1 MARFA
6 SRIPR
11 QFLGSPHSP
20 KAWVW
25 TEARTWAWTG
35 ACCASSLCLLFPL
48 KAHAQSGASET
59 LKPVVVTGSR
69 SERELQDVPAAID
82 LLQGDDLDSAK
93 VQDIRDLVRELPN
106 VSVARQPQ
114 RFNAVNS
121 GAVGNGRAGNAGFNI
136 RGLEGNRVLLTVD
149 GIRVPRELSSGVFGS
164 AAFGRDYYDLGL
176 ISRVEILR
184 GASSAL
190 YGSDGLA
197 GMVAMFTTEPKDLL
211 KTGQAL
217 GGQTLAGRVGLRLDS
232 EDGSR
237 GIGAT
242 LAGAASERLQWLG
255 SVQVGRSR
263 ELDNQGG
270 DASLNSNR
278 TAPNPQRDRQM
289 SVLGK
294 LVFEPSAASKHI
306 LALEHVDRSGEV
318 EGYTGRSTSA
328 IGVQDLDGTS
338 EMQRTRLSWDG
349 RFKTDMPWARDL
361 RALLAY
367 QVADSQQVA
376 TEQRTVVPN
385 LRQRVV
391 TYEEKLV
398 QGVLQAEATRALSV
412 DWSQKTVYGVDLSV
426 TTLDN
431 LVTGIAPPRG
441 ESYPLQRFPRT
452 RETTGALFVQSEFA
466 SNRWS
471 VIPALR
477 YDRFSLKPQSSPL
490 YPLSPSSLSG
500 SALTPKLGVIWRSA
514 DDWSLFGNLAAGF
527 KAPSPLQ
534 LNNFFENVFGNYRTL
549 PNPDLKPERS
559 RTAEFGARGNSNNT
573 QWEATVF
580 AGRYKDFI
588 EDLVQ
593 VGGTGAPGSPILFQ
607 SINRGQVR
615 LSGFEFKGKTA
626 LGAATRLRWGY
637 GQTKGTDT
645 ALNQP
650 LNSVNPPKLVL
661 GVDHTWQD
669 WTVGA
674 TLIHVASK
682 SAKDI
687 NNTLTGGQQ
696 QFATPAHTTL
706 DLSASWRL
714 RPGLKFSAAVR
725 NLTDRKHWDWT
736 NVRGVAA
743 SSPVLD
749 AYTAPGRSVSVAL
762 VSAF

>member
-1 MARFA
+1 MAFSAQRSSPPAPRPATRFPTAALRWQFGLACAAFAA
-6 SRIPR
+6 SPIAQAQDQQPA
-11 QFLGSPHSP
+11 SPTIV
-20 KAWVW
+20 A
-25 TEARTWAWTG
+25 AG
-35 ACCASSLCLLFPL
+35 
-48 KAHAQSGASET
+48 T

-69 SERELQDVPAAID
+69 SERELQAVPAAID
-82 LLQGDDLDSAK
+82 LLEGDDLDPAK
-93 VQDIRDLVRELPN
+93 TQDIRDLVRELPN
-106 VSVARQPQ
+106 VSVLRQPQ
-114 RFNAVNS
+114 RFSAVNS

-211 KTGQAL
+211 QAR
-217 GGQTLAGRVGLRLDS
+217 QTLGGRVGLRLDS
-232 EDGSR
+232 EDSSQGV
-237 GIGAT
+237 GAT
-242 LAGAASERLQWLG
+242 LAGEASESLQWLG
-255 SVQVGRSR
+255 SVQIGRSR
-263 ELDNQGG
+263 ALDNQGV
-270 DASLNSNR
+270 DFSLNSNR
-278 TAPNPQRDRQM
+278 TAPNPQRDRQL

-294 LVFEPSAASKHI
+294 LVFEPSAASKHV

-318 EGYTGRSTSA
+318 EGYSGRSPNAT
-328 IGVQDLDGTS
+328 GVQDLDGTS

-349 RFKTDMPWARDL
+349 RFKTDAPWARDL

-367 QVADSQQVA
+367 QVADSEQLA
-376 TEQRTVVPN
+376 TEQRTAVPN
-385 LRQRVV
+385 LRQRRV
-391 TYEEKLV
+391 TYQEKLL
-398 QGVLQAEATRALSV
+398 QGVLQAEATRALSA
-412 DWSQKTVYGVDLSV
+412 DWSQKTVYGIDISMA
-426 TTLDN
+426 TLDN

-452 RETTGALFVQSEFA
+452 RETTGALFVQSELA
-466 SNRWS
+466 SSRWS

-490 YPLSPSSLSG
+490 YPLLPASLSG
-500 SALTPKLGVIWRSA
+500 SALTPKLGVIFRPA
-514 DDWSLFGNLAAGF
+514 DDWSVFGNLAAGF

-534 LNNFFENVFGNYRTL
+534 LNNFFENLTGNYRTL

-559 RTAEFGARGNSNNT
+559 RTAELGARGNQRNT
-573 QWEATVF
+573 QWEVSIF

-588 EDLVQ
+588 EELVQ

-626 LGAATRLRWGY
+626 LSAATDLRWGY

-645 ALNQP
+645 ALSQP

-661 GVDHTWQD
+661 GVDHKWQD

-682 SAKDI
+682 SARHT
-687 NNTLTGGQQ
+687 NNTLTGGQH
-696 QFATPAHTTL
+696 QFATPAYTTL

-714 RPGLKFSAAVR
+714 RPGLKLSAAVR
-725 NLTDRKHWDWT
+725 NLTDRTYWDWT
-736 NVRGVAA
+736 NVRGIAA
-743 SSPVLD
+743 TSPVLD
-749 AYTAPGRSVSVAL
+749 AYTAPGRSMSVAL
-762 VSAF
+762 VSTF

>member
-1 MARFA
+1 MLAA
-6 SRIPR
+6 
-11 QFLGSPHSP
+11 G
-20 KAWVW
+20 
-25 TEARTWAWTG
+25 
-35 ACCASSLCLLFPL
+35 
-48 KAHAQSGASET
+48 T

-82 LLQGDDLDSAK
+82 LLEGDDLDRAK

-106 VSVARQPQ
+106 VSVLRQPQ
-114 RFNAVNS
+114 RFSAVNS

-184 GASSAL
+184 GSSSAL

-211 KTGQAL
+211 QA
-217 GGQTLAGRVGLRLDS
+217 GQTLGGRVGLRLDS
-232 EDGSR
+232 EDDSR
-237 GIGAT
+237 GLGAT
-242 LAGAASERLQWLG
+242 LAGAASESLQWLG
-255 SVQVGRSR
+255 SVQIGRSR
-263 ELDNQGG
+263 ELDNQGVN
-270 DASLNSNR
+270 ASLNSSR
-278 TAPNPQRDRQM
+278 TAPNPQRDRQL
-289 SVLGK
+289 SLLGK
-294 LVFEPSAASKHI
+294 LVVEPNAASKHI
-306 LALEHVDRSGEV
+306 LALEHVDKSGEV
-318 EGYTGRSTSA
+318 EGYTGRSLTA
-328 IGVQDLDGTS
+328 TGVQDLDGSS

-349 RFKTDMPWARDL
+349 RFKTGAPWARDL

-367 QVADSQQVA
+367 QVANSVQVA
-376 TEQRTVVPN
+376 TEQRTAVPN
-385 LRQRVV
+385 LRERHV
-391 TYEEKLV
+391 TYQEKLL
-398 QGVLQAEATRALSV
+398 QAVLQAEATRALSAN
-412 DWSQKTVYGVDLSV
+412 WSQKTVYGLDLSV
-426 TTLDN
+426 AALDN
-431 LVTGIAPPRG
+431 LVTGIAPPSY

-452 RETTGALFVQSEFA
+452 RESNTALFVQSELA
-466 SNRWS
+466 STRWS

-490 YPLSPSSLSG
+490 YPLSPASLSG
-500 SALTPKLGVIWRSA
+500 SALSPKLGVIWRPA
-514 DDWSLFGNLAAGF
+514 DDWSVFGNLAAGF

-534 LNNFFENVFGNYRTL
+534 LNNFFENVFGNYKTL
-549 PNPDLKPERS
+549 PNPNLKPERS
-559 RTAEFGARGNSNNT
+559 RTVELGARGSHGST
-573 QWEATVF
+573 EWEASVF

-588 EDLVQ
+588 EELVR

-626 LGAATRLRWGY
+626 VSAATSLRWGY

-661 GVDHTWQD
+661 GVDHKWQD
-669 WTVGA
+669 WTLGA
-674 TLIHVASK
+674 TLIHVANK
-682 SAKDI
+682 SAKHI

-696 QFATPAHTTL
+696 QFATPAYTTL

-714 RPGLKFSAAVR
+714 RPGLKLSAAVR
-725 NLTDRKHWDWT
+725 NLTDRTYWDWG
-736 NVRGVAA
+736 NVRGIAGT
-743 SSPVLD
+743 SPVLD
-749 AYTAPGRSVSVAL
+749 AYTAPGRSVSMAL
-762 VSAF
+762 VSTF

>member
-1 MARFA
+1 MTFFAKRALSPAPRPATRFPPAALRWQFGLACAAFAA
-6 SRIPR
+6 SPIAQAQDQQPV
-11 QFLGSPHSP
+11 SSTIV
-20 KAWVW
+20 A
-25 TEARTWAWTG
+25 TG
-35 ACCASSLCLLFPL
+35 
-48 KAHAQSGASET
+48 T
-59 LKPVVVTGSR
+59 LQPVVVTGSR

-82 LLQGDDLDSAK
+82 LLKGDDLDPAK

-106 VSVARQPQ
+106 VSVLRQPQ
-114 RFNAVNS
+114 RFSAVNA
-121 GAVGNGRAGNAGFNI
+121 GAVGNGRDGNAGFNI

-149 GIRVPRELSSGVFGS
+149 GIRVPRELNSGVFGS

-190 YGSDGLA
+190 HGSDGLA
-197 GMVAMFTTEPKDLL
+197 GMVAMFTTEPKNLL
-211 KTGQAL
+211 QA
-217 GGQTLAGRVGLRLDS
+217 GQTLGGRVGLRLDS
-232 EDGSR
+232 EDRSQGV
-237 GIGAT
+237 GAT
-242 LAGAASERLQWLG
+242 LAGAASESLQWLG

-263 ELDNQGG
+263 ELDNQGV
-270 DASLNSNR
+270 DFSLNSNR

-294 LVFEPSAASKHI
+294 LMLEPSAASKHV
-306 LALEHVDRSGEV
+306 LALEHVDRAGEV
-318 EGYTGRSTSA
+318 EGYSGRSPNAT
-328 IGVQDLDGTS
+328 GVQDLDGTS

-349 RFKTDMPWARDL
+349 RFKTDTPWARDL

-367 QVADSQQVA
+367 QVADSEQVA
-376 TEQRTVVPN
+376 TERRTVVPN
-385 LRQRVV
+385 LRQRKV
-391 TYEEKLV
+391 TYQEKLL
-398 QGVLQAEATRALSV
+398 QGVLQAEATRALSAN
-412 DWSQKTVYGVDLSV
+412 WSQKTVYGVDISV
-426 TTLDN
+426 ATLDN

-441 ESYPLQRFPRT
+441 ESYPLQRFPHT
-452 RETTGALFVQSEFA
+452 RETTGALFVQSELV

-490 YPLSPSSLSG
+490 YPLLPASLSD
-500 SALTPKLGVIWRSA
+500 SALTPKLGVILRPA
-514 DDWSLFGNLAAGF
+514 DDWSVFGNLATGF

-534 LNNFFENVFGNYRTL
+534 LNNFFENVTGNYRTL
-549 PNPDLKPERS
+549 PNPNLKPERS
-559 RTAEFGARGNSNNT
+559 RTVELGARGNQRST
-573 QWEATVF
+573 QWEVSVF

-588 EDLVQ
+588 EEQVQ
-593 VGGTGAPGSPILFQ
+593 VGGAARGTPGSTSLFQ

-626 LGAATRLRWGY
+626 LSAATDLHWGY
-637 GQTKGTDT
+637 RQTKGNDT

-661 GVDHTWQD
+661 GVDHKWQD

-682 SAKDI
+682 SAKHI

-696 QFATPAHTTL
+696 QFATPSHTTL

-714 RPGLKFSAAVR
+714 RPGLKLSAAVR
-725 NLTDRKHWDWT
+725 NLTDRKYWDWG
-736 NVRGVAA
+736 NVRGIAA
-743 SSPVLD
+743 NSPVLD

-762 VSAF
+762 ISNF

>member
-1 MARFA
+1 MTFFEQRA
-6 SRIPR
+6 SFPTSRPATR
-11 QFLGSPHSP
+11 
-20 KAWVW
+20 
-25 TEARTWAWTG
+25 
-35 ACCASSLCLLFPL
+35 FPL
-48 KAHAQSGASET
+48 AALRWHLGLACAAFAASPIVQAQDPEPVVPTIAAAGI

-82 LLQGDDLDSAK
+82 LLEGNDLDAAK

-106 VSVARQPQ
+106 VSVLRQPQ
-114 RFNAVNS
+114 RFSAVNS

-211 KTGQAL
+211 QA
-217 GGQTLAGRVGLRLDS
+217 GQTLGGRVGLRLDS
-232 EDGSR
+232 EDSSR
-237 GIGAT
+237 GLGAT
-242 LAGAASERLQWLG
+242 LAGAASESLQWLG

-263 ELDNQGG
+263 ELDNQGVN
-270 DASLNSNR
+270 ASLNSNR
-278 TAPNPQRDRQM
+278 TAPNPQRDQQL

-294 LVFEPSAASKHI
+294 LVVEPSAASKHI
-306 LALEHVDRSGEV
+306 LALEHVDKSGEV
-318 EGYTGRSTSA
+318 EGYSGRSPSA
-328 IGVQDLDGTS
+328 TGVQDLDGSS

-349 RFKTDMPWARDL
+349 RFKTGTPWARDL

-367 QVADSQQVA
+367 QVADSEQVA
-376 TEQRTVVPN
+376 TERRTAVPN
-385 LRQRVV
+385 LRQRNV
-391 TYEEKLV
+391 TYQEKLL
-398 QGVLQAEATRALSV
+398 QGVLQAESTRALSA

-426 TTLDN
+426 ATLDN
-431 LVTGIAPPRG
+431 LVTGIAPPSY

-452 RETTGALFVQSEFA
+452 RETNGALFVQSELA

-477 YDRFSLKPQSSPL
+477 YDRFSLKPQNSPL
-490 YPLSPSSLSG
+490 YPLLPASLSG
-500 SALTPKLGVIWRSA
+500 SALTPKLGVIFRPA
-514 DDWSLFGNLAAGF
+514 DDWSVFGNLAAGF

-534 LNNFFENVFGNYRTL
+534 LNNFFENVFGNYKTL
-549 PNPDLKPERS
+549 PNPNLKPERS
-559 RTAEFGARGNSNNT
+559 RTVELGARGNQRST
-573 QWEATVF
+573 QWEVSVF
-580 AGRYKDFI
+580 AGRYTDFI
-588 EDLVQ
+588 EELVQ

-626 LGAATRLRWGY
+626 LSAATELRWGY

-645 ALNQP
+645 ALDQP

-661 GVDHTWQD
+661 GVDHRWQD

-682 SAKDI
+682 SAKHI

-696 QFATPAHTTL
+696 QFATPAYTTL
-706 DLSASWRL
+706 DLSARWRL
-714 RPGLKFSAAVR
+714 RPGLKLSAAVR
-725 NLTDRKHWDWT
+725 NLTDRKYWDWG
-736 NVRGVAA
+736 NVRGIAGT
-743 SSPVLD
+743 SPVLD

-762 VSAF
+762 VSTF

>member
-1 MARFA
+1 LRWHFGLACAAFA
-6 SRIPR
+6 A
-11 QFLGSPHSP
+11 SPIALAQGQQPASP
-20 KAWVW
+20 TIVA
-25 TEARTWAWTG
+25 AG
-35 ACCASSLCLLFPL
+35 
-48 KAHAQSGASET
+48 T

-69 SERELQDVPAAID
+69 SERELQNVPAAID
-82 LLQGDDLDSAK
+82 LLVGDDLDPAK

-106 VSVARQPQ
+106 VSVLRQPQ
-114 RFNAVNS
+114 RFSAVMR
-121 GAVGNGRAGNAGFNI
+121 GGVGNGREGNAGFNI

-211 KTGQAL
+211 QA
-217 GGQTLAGRVGLRLDS
+217 GQTLGGRVGLRLDS

-237 GIGAT
+237 AIGAT
-242 LAGAASERLQWLG
+242 LVGAASESLQWLG
-255 SVQVGRSR
+255 SVQIGRSR
-263 ELDNQGG
+263 ELDNQGV
-270 DASLNSNR
+270 DFSLNSSR

-318 EGYTGRSTSA
+318 EGYSGRLTDVR
-328 IGVQDLDGTS
+328 GVRVLDLDGSS

-349 RFKTDMPWARDL
+349 RFKTETPLARDL

-367 QVADSQQVA
+367 QVADSEQVA
-376 TEQRTVVPN
+376 TERRTVAPN
-385 LRQRVV
+385 LRQRQV
-391 TYEEKLV
+391 TYQEKLL
-398 QGVLQAEATRALSV
+398 QGVLQAEATRALSAN
-412 DWSQKTVYGVDLSV
+412 WSQKTVYGVDISV
-426 TTLDN
+426 ATLDN

-452 RETTGALFVQSEFA
+452 RETTGALFVQSELA

-477 YDRFSLKPQSSPL
+477 YDRFSLKPENSPL
-490 YPLSPSSLSG
+490 YPLSPASLSG
-500 SALTPKLGVIWRSA
+500 SALTPKLGVIWRPA
-514 DDWSLFGNLAAGF
+514 DDWSVFGNLAAGF

-534 LNNFFENVFGNYRTL
+534 LNNFFENVTGNYRTL

-559 RTAEFGARGNSNNT
+559 RTVELGARGSHRST
-573 QWEATVF
+573 QWEASVF

-588 EDLVQ
+588 EEQVQ
-593 VGGTGAPGSPILFQ
+593 VGGAARGTPGSTSLFQ

-626 LGAATRLRWGY
+626 LSAATNLRWGY
-637 GQTKGTDT
+637 GQTRGIDA
-645 ALNQP
+645 ALDQP

-661 GVDHTWQD
+661 GVDRKWQD

-682 SAKDI
+682 SAKHI
-687 NNTLTGGQQ
+687 NNTLTGDQQ

-714 RPGLKFSAAVR
+714 RPGLKLSAAVR
-725 NLTDRKHWDWT
+725 NLTDRKYWDWG
-736 NVRGVAA
+736 NVRGIAA
-743 SSPVLD
+743 NSPVLD

-762 VSAF
+762 VSTF

>member
-1 MARFA
+1 MAFSAHRTSTLQSATRFPIPA
-6 SRIPR
+6 SRWHVG
-11 QFLGSPHSP
+11 LACAALAASPLSQ
-20 KAWVW
+20 AQ
-25 TEARTWAWTG
+25 
-35 ACCASSLCLLFPL
+35 PL
-48 KAHAQSGASET
+48 TQAPDRPPAAPTMLAAGT

-82 LLQGDDLDSAK
+82 LLEGDDLDRAK

-106 VSVARQPQ
+106 VSVLRQPQ
-114 RFNAVNS
+114 RFSAVNS

-184 GASSAL
+184 GSSSAL

-211 KTGQAL
+211 QA
-217 GGQTLAGRVGLRLDS
+217 GQTLGGRVGLRLDS
-232 EDGSR
+232 EDDSR
-237 GIGAT
+237 GLGAT
-242 LAGAASERLQWLG
+242 LAGAASESLQWLG
-255 SVQVGRSR
+255 SVQIGRSR
-263 ELDNQGG
+263 ELDNQGVN
-270 DASLNSNR
+270 ASLNSSR
-278 TAPNPQRDRQM
+278 TAPNPQRDRQL
-289 SVLGK
+289 SLLGK
-294 LVFEPSAASKHI
+294 LVVEPNAASKHI
-306 LALEHVDRSGEV
+306 LALEHVDKSGEV
-318 EGYTGRSTSA
+318 EGYTGRSLTA
-328 IGVQDLDGTS
+328 TGVQDLDGSS

-349 RFKTDMPWARDL
+349 RFKTGAPWARDL

-367 QVADSQQVA
+367 QVANSVQVA
-376 TEQRTVVPN
+376 TEQRTAVPN
-385 LRQRVV
+385 LRERHV
-391 TYEEKLV
+391 TYQEKLL
-398 QGVLQAEATRALSV
+398 QAVLQAEATRALSAN
-412 DWSQKTVYGVDLSV
+412 WSQKTVYGLDLSV
-426 TTLDN
+426 AALDN
-431 LVTGIAPPRG
+431 LVTGIAPPSY

-452 RETTGALFVQSEFA
+452 RESNTALFVQSELA
-466 SNRWS
+466 STRWS

-490 YPLSPSSLSG
+490 YPLSPASLSG
-500 SALTPKLGVIWRSA
+500 SALSPKLGVIWRPA
-514 DDWSLFGNLAAGF
+514 DDWSVFGNLAAGF

-534 LNNFFENVFGNYRTL
+534 LNNFFENVFGNYKTL
-549 PNPDLKPERS
+549 PNPNLKPERS
-559 RTAEFGARGNSNNT
+559 RTVELGARGSHGST
-573 QWEATVF
+573 EWEASVF

-588 EDLVQ
+588 EELVR

-626 LGAATRLRWGY
+626 VSAATSLRWGY

-661 GVDHTWQD
+661 GVDHKWQD
-669 WTVGA
+669 WTLGA
-674 TLIHVASK
+674 TLIHVANK
-682 SAKDI
+682 SAKHI

-696 QFATPAHTTL
+696 QFATPAYTTL

-714 RPGLKFSAAVR
+714 RPGLKLSAAVR
-725 NLTDRKHWDWT
+725 NLTDRTYWDWG
-736 NVRGVAA
+736 NVRGIAGT
-743 SSPVLD
+743 SPVLD
-749 AYTAPGRSVSVAL
+749 AYTAPGRSVSMAL
-762 VSAF
+762 VSTF